1 VSERDSEFWTKAR
14 RARDELSD
22 RFLNHPDVSN
32 IDIGLAPG
40 RGDELKGPVL
50 RIHVTGRWMDAK
62 PGERVAFPKEV
73 GGIPVIVMLGE
84 YWLEPDAQEYDED

>member
-1 VSERDSEFWTKAR
+1 
-14 RARDELSD
+14 
-22 RFLNHPDVSN
+22 
-32 IDIGLAPG
+32 
-40 RGDELKGPVL
+40 
-50 RIHVTGRWMDAK
+50 MDAK